1 MDLNWIEQEISS
13 TTIYISMLDKIAKR
27 ELRPNSVTPD
37 LRMMLSDPEAAGAKI
52 RDWAGSPAPAFQP
65 LHKIEL
71 KTGDKTRTIY
81 TANWPDRVVLMVLQ
95 DLIARRLEP
104 LYSERLHSYRKK
116 RSTLGAHRAF
126 QGYLKNHPSVWVAK
140 RDITGYGESILPSV
154 LQEKI
159 ARHFPSSK
167 LPRFRT
173 LLDQTLT
180 PDYHGP
186 DGTPVRLET
195 GIASGSPLTPVLE
208 NLYLME
214 LDQMLDLLCAE
225 DPSCFYA
232 RYGDD
237 FVFACPDEAKFNQTV
252 RTIDETV
259 ASVGLTY
266 SENKKINCELGRTT
280 RYLEWLGASFSATGL
295 IGPKPKHFRSAYAVF
310 IRAFESLLRE
320 LALKFGD
327 FPESKVAIQTALNQ
341 FLREST
347 NPNLGKLLLNRN
359 HPSTIK
365 TLDHNIRMLLV
376 RWLTRHFKMKK
387 SEAWKAL
394 HSLQIPSLNFQRRY
408 RWSL

>member
-1 MDLNWIEQEISS
+1 MDLNWIEEEISN
-13 TTIYISMLDKIAKR
+13 TTIYVAMLEKIAKR
-27 ELRPNSVTPD
+27 ELRPKSVTPE
-37 LRMMLSDPEAAGAKI
+37 LRMMLSDPETAGARI
-52 RDWAGSPAPAFQP
+52 SEWARSPDPAFQP

-71 KTGDKTRTIY
+71 KTGDKIRTIY
-81 TANWPDRVVLMVLQ
+81 TANWPDRVVLMAIQ

-104 LYSERLHSYRKK
+104 LYSHRLHSYRKK

-126 QGYLKNHPSVWVAK
+126 QGYLKHHPSVWVAK
-140 RDITGYGESILPSV
+140 RDITGYGESIIPSV
-154 LQEKI
+154 LRDQI
-159 ARHFPSSK
+159 ARHFPSSA
-167 LPRFRT
+167 LPRFRN
-173 LLDQTLT
+173 LLDQTIT

-186 DGTPVRLET
+186 EGTPIPLET
-195 GIASGSPLTPVLE
+195 GIATGSPLTPVLE

-214 LDQMLDLLCAE
+214 LDQMLDQMCNE
-225 DPSCFYA
+225 DPHCFYA

-252 RTIDETV
+252 RTIDDTI
-259 ASVGLTY
+259 ASLGLTY
-266 SENKKINCELGRTT
+266 SEKKKINCELGGKT

-295 IGPKPKHFRSAYAVF
+295 IGPKPKHFRSAYAAF
-310 IRAFESLLRE
+310 IRSFESLLSE

-327 FPESKVAIQTALNQ
+327 FPESRIAIQNALNQ
-341 FLREST
+341 FLRESS
-347 NPNLGKLLLNRN
+347 NQNLGKLILNRN

-387 SEAWKAL
+387 SDSWKAL
-394 HSLQIPSLNFQRRY
+394 HSLRVPSLNFQRRY